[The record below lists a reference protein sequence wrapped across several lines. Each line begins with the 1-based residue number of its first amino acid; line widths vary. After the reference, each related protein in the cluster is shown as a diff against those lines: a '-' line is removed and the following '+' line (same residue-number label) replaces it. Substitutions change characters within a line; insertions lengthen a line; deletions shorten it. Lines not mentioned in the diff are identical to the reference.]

1 MIAGDAR
8 LLRSERVGVG
18 VGVALVFALIGVA
31 RPVDRGVPFA
41 DRGEPFGV
49 PALVAVALLRG
60 LVDTI
65 ALLSVLSAALPSLG
79 VWREKERRL
88 DMAK

>member
-18 VGVALVFALIGVA
+18 AALVFALVGVA

-41 DRGEPFGV
+41 DRGELFGV
-49 PALVAVALLRG
+49 PPLVAVALLRG
-60 LVDTI
+60 LVDTM
-65 ALLSVLSAALPSLG
+65 ALLSVLSAALPTLG
-79 VWREKERRL
+79 AWREEETSGHG
-88 DMAK
+88 